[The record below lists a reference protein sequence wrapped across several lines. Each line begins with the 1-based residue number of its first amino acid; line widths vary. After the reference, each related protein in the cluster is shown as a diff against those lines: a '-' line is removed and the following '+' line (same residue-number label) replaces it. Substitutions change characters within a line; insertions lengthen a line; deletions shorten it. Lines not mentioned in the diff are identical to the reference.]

1 MIAFLCVFSS
11 IAVFCALCVFR
22 FFRFS
27 FCARFFVR
35 RLNNEAK
42 SSQAIEAFLV
52 HCTPLFLLTTSV
64 VAFLFQRCVEQGEPL
79 LSVVVNVAFLS
90 VGEVLYNIFEVRTF
104 FFLFLLAGAT

>member
-1 MIAFLCVFSS
+1 M
-11 IAVFCALCVFR
+11 
-22 FFRFS
+22 
-27 FCARFFVR
+27 R

-90 VGEVLYNIFEVRTF
+90 VYTFEVRTF